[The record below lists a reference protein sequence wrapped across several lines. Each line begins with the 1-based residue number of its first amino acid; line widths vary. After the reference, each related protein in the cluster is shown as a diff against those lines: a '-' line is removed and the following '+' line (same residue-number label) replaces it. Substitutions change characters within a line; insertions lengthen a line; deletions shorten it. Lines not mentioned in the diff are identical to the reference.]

1 MQFQKAERKKSKLRL
16 ALTGPSGSG
25 KTYGALLLASG
36 LGSKIAVID
45 TEQGSA
51 SLYSHLVEFDSLELE
66 PPYNPERYREALKL
80 AVKSG
85 YDVVIIDSIT
95 HEWSGSGG
103 CLELLEQIAKARYKG
118 NSWAAWNDIT
128 PRHRAF
134 IDDLLTSPIHIIVT
148 ARSKTETAQVEVN
161 GRKQVQKLGM
171 KTEQRDGIEYE
182 FTTVLDIV
190 HDGHFALPSKDRTGL
205 FSANEPERL
214 SKETGERIKEW
225 LESGVEIKES
235 PKPKSPPNSDSST
248 KQNMS
253 STPKN
258 NSPQQANLSP
268 EEKFKQRFSTCK
280 NKDEMNAMYDKL
292 AGWVQKNAPEL
303 QDTLDIVY
311 NDALL
316 NLI

>member
-51 SLYSHLVEFDSLELE
+51 SLYSHLVDFDSLELE

-85 YDVVIIDSIT
+85 YDAVIIDSIT

-103 CLELLEQIAKARYKG
+103 CLELLEQIAKARYRG

-205 FSANEPERL
+205 FNSNEPEKL
-214 SKETGERIKEW
+214 SKETGERIKKW
-225 LESGVEIKES
+225 LESGVEIKET
-235 PKPKSPPNSDSST
+235 PKPESQPNSNSST

-253 STPKN
+253 STPGN
-258 NSPQQANLSP
+258 NSSQQVASNP
-268 EEKFKQRFSTCK
+268 AEAFKQRFSTCK
-280 NKDEMNAMYDKL
+280 NKDEMNLMYDKL
-292 AGWVQKNAPEL
+292 ANWVQQNHPEQ
-303 QDTLDIVY
+303 QDTLDITY
-311 NDALL
+311 NDELL